1 VLHSEYIY
9 PCGIESSIKQSVE
22 LLHSAFLFISLFF
35 GFRNIAASAGLRVSA
50 LTAEII
56 IAMQGLHQTVYKK
69 RPKIRK

>member
-1 VLHSEYIY
+1 VNIFI
-9 PCGIESSIKQSVE
+9 PAGIESSIKQSVE
-22 LLHSAFLFISLFF
+22 LLAFRLSSLSLYFF

-56 IAMQGLHQTVYKK
+56 IAIARVYTKLFIKK